1 MKTQPLEA
9 TKTDDNET
17 GMFVNGVY
25 RPSTLS
31 AEDLKSSFKP
41 ISAEADDHIDIRT
54 SSKVPNSSSSN
65 NIFSSSPAEKNNEEK
80 LPYKQIFK
88 KVSDASASKGESLIT
103 SSTWSAPII
112 NSSPIPIN
120 LFVPKSEQNSVF
132 DDDDQIIND
141 FQQSES
147 QKIYSPY
154 VQPRPGGPGHV
165 IGQITKSK
173 GIQRFLYLSAIEFS
187 IHFDV
192 NNKLFGYT
200 CPLMFQRIKT

>member
-1 MKTQPLEA
+1 MKTQTMEA

-17 GMFVNGVY
+17 GMFVDGVY

-31 AEDLKSSFKP
+31 AEVLKSSFKP
-41 ISAEADDHIDIRT
+41 ISADADDHIDIRT
-54 SSKVPNSSSSN
+54 SSKIPNSSSSN
-65 NIFSSSPAEKNNEEK
+65 NIFSSSPAKKNNEEK

-120 LFVPKSEQNSVF
+120 LFVPKSEQNNAF
-132 DDDDQIIND
+132 EDDDDIIYD

-165 IGQITKSK
+165 IGQITESK
-173 GIQRFLYLSAIEFS
+173 GIQRFLYLSPIEFA
-187 IHFDV
+187 IYDV
-192 NNKLFGYT
+192 KNKSFGYIT
-200 CPLMFQRIKT
+200 H

>member
-17 GMFVNGVY
+17 GMFVDGVY

-41 ISAEADDHIDIRT
+41 ISADADDHIDIRT

-65 NIFSSSPAEKNNEEK
+65 NIFSSSPAKKNNEEK

-120 LFVPKSEQNSVF
+120 LFVPKSEQNSAF
-132 DDDDQIIND
+132 EEDDDIIYD

-165 IGQITKSK
+165 IGQITESK
-173 GIQRFLYLSAIEFS
+173 GIQRFLYLSAI
-187 IHFDV
+187 
-192 NNKLFGYT
+192 
-200 CPLMFQRIKT
+200 

>member
-1 MKTQPLEA
+1 MKTQTMEA

-31 AEDLKSSFKP
+31 AEDLISSFKP
-41 ISAEADDHIDIRT
+41 ISADADDHIDIRT
-54 SSKVPNSSSSN
+54 SSKIPNSSSSN
-65 NIFSSSPAEKNNEEK
+65 NIFSSSPAKKNNEEK

-112 NSSPIPIN
+112 NSSPVPIN

-132 DDDDQIIND
+132 DDEHDDEDHIIND

-165 IGQITKSK
+165 IGQITESK
-173 GIQRFLYLSAIEFS
+173 GIQRFLYFSAIDLA
-187 IHFDV
+187 IPDV
-192 NNKLFGYT
+192 NNISFG
-200 CPLMFQRIKT
+200 CI